1 MKIPVYLFNKPSNL
15 SMVASA
21 LSFAAWAFPNFGVLR
36 KGFDRAAA
44 LDPVA
49 ILVLAS
55 WWALI
60 FVCFRIGEFFGTPA
74 VTRASRPRLSISLDA
89 DLPYYTFTIIAAV
102 GVLAASAKIL
112 GSLSLEGAVSLVTSG
127 QANELKEA
135 ILDDYQVGLLSL
147 RYVAVYPAVIAMY
160 RLVTRRR
167 MSFSIVL
174 NLLLLLL
181 VTLITGRLSLVAAIT
196 TTFLVLNYN
205 VQYRKVRVSR
215 MLLVVASLFSILSV
229 FNYTRNLGFY
239 EERGLGFWSSG
250 FAEIITYLGSSSQ
263 VALGTAARTS
273 DLVLD
278 KPEHYRELVDV
289 EIQAN
294 AVSAFVMLHESM
306 GYLCWLY
313 IALVCTVS
321 GFVFSRLVAMGAT
334 LYLLPCGSI
343 LYASAEL
350 WRLNLFGQGI
360 FIVLM
365 IVGIGVPLFCSLVAL
380 PGTPERLAA

>member
-1 MKIPVYLFNKPSNL
+1 M
-15 SMVASA
+15 MAA
-21 LSFAAWAFPNFGVLR
+21 TLSFGAWAFPSFGVLR
-36 KGFDRAAA
+36 KGFDKAAV

-49 ILVLAS
+49 ILILAS

-60 FVCFRIGEFFGTPA
+60 FVCFRVGEFFGTPA
-74 VTRASRPRLSISLDA
+74 RTRASQPRAAISLDA
-89 DLPYYTFTIIAAV
+89 DIPYCIFTIIAAV
-102 GVLAASAKIL
+102 GVLAACAKVL
-112 GSLSLEGAVSLVTSG
+112 GSLSLVGAVSFVTTG
-127 QANELKEA
+127 QANELKDA

-147 RYVAVYPAVIAMY
+147 RYAAVYPAVIAMY
-160 RLVTRRR
+160 RLVTKRRL
-167 MSFSIVL
+167 SFSIVV
-174 NLLLLLL
+174 NVLLLLL
-181 VTLITGRLSLVAAIT
+181 VTLITGRLWLVAAVMTI
-196 TTFLVLNYN
+196 FLLLNYN

-215 MLLVVASLFSILSV
+215 MVLVVVSLFSILSV

-239 EERGLGFWSSG
+239 EERGLGFWSSS
-250 FAEIITYLGSSSQ
+250 FAEIITYLGCSSQ

-273 DLVLD
+273 DLVSG

-313 IALVCTVS
+313 MAVVCAAF

-365 IVGIGVPLFCSLVAL
+365 VVGIGVPWVCSLMAL
-380 PGTPERLAA
+380 PATPESLAA